1 VRIHPDKSSG
11 TDRGARFEF
20 RWEDQFDLAL
30 DSETA
35 RELSTK
41 LTE

>member
-1 VRIHPDKSSG
+1 VRIHPDKSAE
-11 TDRGARFEF
+11 TNRGARFEF

-30 DSETA
+30 DPETA